1 VQIEARVGRVLGRIG
16 GAGGAAPLRL
26 STTSPAAVDRPRD
39 FGSAAP
45 SPTDADD
52 DGGERDVDRRDDDDD
67 EDDAPDRRGMARH
80 LPDDDDEATM
90 APPVRNYALDDDSPR
105 IRHRV
110 IRLNEKDRT
119 RALRHL
125 LERRRQGEEQ
135 RRDGDDD
142 EDEWDRVLVFVATRH
157 KAEQVSRKLR
167 KYGVAASEIHGK
179 LDQADRD
186 ARLGA
191 FRSGKTRVLIATD
204 LAARG
209 IDVPGLSAVINYD
222 LPRGADDFVHRTG
235 RTGRAGRSGT
245 AISFVSA
252 DTESHFDFLEKRVL
266 MSSSSSSS
274 LKIEREMLEGFAIDE
289 AAWASEYAAS
299 TTSVPG
305 STHSDMGLGHDR
317 TFGGVKGRRTS
328 KKDKL
333 REAAAAEAA
342 AAAGG
347 G

>member
-1 VQIEARVGRVLGRIG
+1 
-16 GAGGAAPLRL
+16 
-26 STTSPAAVDRPRD
+26 
-39 FGSAAP
+39 
-45 SPTDADD
+45 
-52 DGGERDVDRRDDDDD
+52 
-67 EDDAPDRRGMARH
+67 MARH
-80 LPDDDDEATM
+80 LPDDDDATAI
-90 APPVRNYALDDDSPR
+90 APPVRNYAVDDDSPR

-110 IRLNEKDRT
+110 IRLNEEDRT

-125 LERRRQGEEQ
+125 LERRRRGEQ

-209 IDVPGLSAVINYD
+209 IDVLGLSAVINYD

>member
-1 VQIEARVGRVLGRIG
+1 
-16 GAGGAAPLRL
+16 
-26 STTSPAAVDRPRD
+26 
-39 FGSAAP
+39 
-45 SPTDADD
+45 
-52 DGGERDVDRRDDDDD
+52 
-67 EDDAPDRRGMARH
+67 M
-80 LPDDDDEATM
+80 
-90 APPVRNYALDDDSPR
+90 
-105 IRHRV
+105 
-110 IRLNEKDRT
+110 
-119 RALRHL
+119 
-125 LERRRQGEEQ
+125 
-135 RRDGDDD
+135 
-142 EDEWDRVLVFVATRH
+142 
-157 KAEQVSRKLR
+157 
-167 KYGVAASEIHGK
+167 
-179 LDQADRD
+179 
-186 ARLGA
+186 
-191 FRSGKTRVLIATD
+191 LIATD

-266 MSSSSSSS
+266 MSSSSSS